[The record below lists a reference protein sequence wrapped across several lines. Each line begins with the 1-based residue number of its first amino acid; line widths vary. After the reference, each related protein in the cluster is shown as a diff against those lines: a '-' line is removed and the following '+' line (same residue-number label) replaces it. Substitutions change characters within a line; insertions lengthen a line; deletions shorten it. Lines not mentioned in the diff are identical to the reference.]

1 MKRLSKFEV
10 DCLVDVVESKLM
22 RIEKEKLKKECGEK
36 VKEWNKELKEI
47 LSEKRI
53 LSDKLDERI
62 KEINK
67 ELLVNDWNG
76 VNVYNNDCY
85 SVKGDMVMINENK
98 SYYGVMGNG
107 LRSKISNE
115 IVVNSLKGNDI
126 DSLIDSLVDKFKS

>member
-1 MKRLSKFEV
+1 
-10 DCLVDVVESKLM
+10 
-22 RIEKEKLKKECGEK
+22 
-36 VKEWNKELKEI
+36 
-47 LSEKRI
+47 

-126 DSLIDSLVDKFKS
+126 DSLIDSLIDKFKS

>member
-1 MKRLSKFEV
+1 MKRLSRFEV
-10 DCLVDVVESKLM
+10 DCLVDV
-22 RIEKEKLKKECGEK
+22 IENKVREIEREKLVKECGEK
-36 VKEWNKELKEI
+36 VKECNKELKEI

-126 DSLIDSLVDKFKS
+126 DSLIDSLIDKFKS